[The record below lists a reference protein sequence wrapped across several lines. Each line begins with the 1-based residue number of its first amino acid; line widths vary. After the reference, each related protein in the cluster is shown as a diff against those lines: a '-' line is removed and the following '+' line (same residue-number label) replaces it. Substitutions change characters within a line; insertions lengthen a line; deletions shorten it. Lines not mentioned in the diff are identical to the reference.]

1 MLPYRG
7 ARGKALRFLPSISRQ
22 APRSTLRGRLRT
34 PSNRGVIPDERV
46 ARRSGTY
53 PVQRRTPAF
62 GRIVVGPG
70 APLRSGRDDSSG
82 FPNGL
87 LRLEFAQ
94 RLAAFHVERRR
105 EMLVHDLTAA
115 VAPAVA
121 RGHPHPRRL
130 LLAVLPR
137 AAAPGE
143 AEIGRASCRERVCQ
157 YV

>member
-70 APLRSGRDDSSG
+70 PPLASGRPDASG
-82 FPNGL
+82 FPNAL
-87 LRLEFAQ
+87 FTHEFAHLLTPFPVQ
-94 RLAAFHVERRR
+94 RPRHAPAHTLPA
-105 EMLVHDLTAA
+105 TAA
-115 VAPAVA
+115 TAATALNTVPQ
-121 RGHPHPRRL
+121 HP
-130 LLAVLPR
+130 
-137 AAAPGE
+137 
-143 AEIGRASCRERVCQ
+143 
-157 YV
+157 